1 MQHQI
6 RGYTVFLDLSQ
17 LTGGQFLV
25 GKTGT
30 QHYCAGDRIGGE
42 RGIVI
47 NRHAKRASKS
57 LKKT

>member
-6 RGYTVFLDLSQ
+6 RGYTVFLDWSR
-17 LTGGQFLV
+17 LTGGKFLV

-30 QHYCAGDRIGGE
+30 QHCSGDRIGGE

-47 NRHAKRASKS
+47 NRHAERDSKS